1 MGKSTVGSDLCVFSL
16 QISWNGRIWPSI
28 DSQTVKVIVIL
39 SMEPALEIFFCSLAA
54 MVIQI
59 LNESGLHL
67 WSIHQEC
74 CEVTL
79 LWKFLKELRLDF
91 VPQGASNNLSWDG
104 SCPARE
110 FYSLIER
117 SYAGSSYFKVNIFA
131 KLFRIGLH

>member
-67 WSIHQEC
+67 
-74 CEVTL
+74 
-79 LWKFLKELRLDF
+79 
-91 VPQGASNNLSWDG
+91 
-104 SCPARE
+104 
-110 FYSLIER
+110 
-117 SYAGSSYFKVNIFA
+117 
-131 KLFRIGLH
+131 